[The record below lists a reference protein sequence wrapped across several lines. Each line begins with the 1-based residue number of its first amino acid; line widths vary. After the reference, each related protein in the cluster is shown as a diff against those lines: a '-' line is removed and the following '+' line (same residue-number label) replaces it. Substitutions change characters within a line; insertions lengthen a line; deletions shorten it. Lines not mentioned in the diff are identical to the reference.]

1 MNDTRARWPEL
12 DSVFLCCRL
21 QKVKNLFI
29 ALDRLG
35 QIRVCAFLALLS
47 TDISIRFD
55 GILLPIQVPGAIRST
70 NHSYKSL
77 NTTSLWK
84 GLQTTIM

>member
-1 MNDTRARWPEL
+1 MDDTGARWPEL
-12 DSVFLCCRL
+12 NSEFLCRRL

-47 TDISIRFD
+47 TDISIGFD
-55 GILLPIQVPGAIRST
+55 QMLFLIQVPEAIRST
-70 NHSYKSL
+70 NHSYQSH
-77 NTTSLWK
+77 NTTSL
-84 GLQTTIM
+84 